1 MVPSPRFLS
10 GTIMFSSVSP
20 DYEANLK
27 EELFGCFK
35 YVGIPFDVLDRM
47 PTRDRKYYIMRH
59 NKAVE
64 EENARMKHEMGDNS
78 NTNNVDI
85 DAYTKLEQSNIKNL
99 NR

>member
-1 MVPSPRFLS
+1 MVPSLRFLS

-20 DYEANLK
+20 DYEKNLK

-47 PTRDRKYYIMRH
+47 PTRDRKFYILRH

-64 EENARMKHEMGDNS
+64 EENARMHHETT
-78 NTNNVDI
+78 NTTSDI
-85 DAYTKLEQSNIKNL
+85 EPYTKQSMENIKNTGGI
-99 NR
+99 

>member
-1 MVPSPRFLS
+1 
-10 GTIMFSSVSP
+10 MFSSVSP
-20 DYEANLK
+20 DYEGNLK

-59 NKAVE
+59 NRSVE
-64 EENARMKHEMGDNS
+64 EENARMKHEMGEHS
-78 NTNNVDI
+78 NTNDVDI

>member
-1 MVPSPRFLS
+1 
-10 GTIMFSSVSP
+10 MFSSVSP
-20 DYEANLK
+20 DYEENLK

-59 NKAVE
+59 NRSVE
-64 EENARMKHEMGDNS
+64 EENARMKHEMGEHS
-78 NTNNVDI
+78 NTNDVDI